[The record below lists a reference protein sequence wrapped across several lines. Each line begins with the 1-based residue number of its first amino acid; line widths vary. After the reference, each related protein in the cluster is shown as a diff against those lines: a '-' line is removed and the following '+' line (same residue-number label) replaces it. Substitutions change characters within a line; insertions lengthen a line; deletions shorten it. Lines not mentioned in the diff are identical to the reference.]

1 MRPSFLLSRPFGC
14 PVSLWARPRARSAFV
29 RAFWRSFTGTLATLM
44 LGIGAILS
52 CAAASSALIPAA
64 GAPSVTILLDPPLPR
79 ATQRG
84 APNAR
89 LDPGPAAQP
98 YVFKGNSHEDQARAL
113 TCLTAAIYYEAAS
126 ESADG
131 QRAVAQVVLNRVRH
145 PAWPSSICGVIYQG
159 SDLPGCQF
167 SYACDGAMARR
178 PLIASAWA
186 RAAQI
191 ARRALGGAVFAP
203 VGLATHYHSWTVDP
217 HWTRPLIRTAVIGQ
231 HIFYRLPGRASAP
244 AAYSAMYMGQEPSPP
259 AWPGPLAAPVLAT
272 QAETAMPI
280 PLNPAPNARPDIEA
294 LRTGDVL
301 PAYRA
306 SGQWLHD

>member
-1 MRPSFLLSRPFGC
+1 MRLSSLLSRHFGC
-14 PVSLWARPRARSAFV
+14 LVSLWATPRARSAFI

-52 CAAASSALIPAA
+52 SAGASSALIPAA
-64 GAPSVTILLDPPLPR
+64 GAPSVTIPLDPPLPL
-79 ATQRG
+79 AAQRG
-84 APNAR
+84 APNAQ

-98 YVFKGNSHEDQARAL
+98 YVFKGSSHEDQARAL

-131 QRAVAQVVLNRVRH
+131 QRGVAQVVLNRVRH
-145 PAWPSSICGVIYQG
+145 PAWPSSICGVVYQG

-167 SYACDGAMARR
+167 SYACDGSMARR

-217 HWTRPLIRTAVIGQ
+217 LWNRPLIRTAVIGQ

-244 AAYSAMYMGQEPSPP
+244 AAYSAKYWGQEPSPT
-259 AWPGPLAAPVLAT
+259 AWPGPQATPVRAT
-272 QAETAMPI
+272 QAETKMPI
-280 PLNPAPNARPDIEA
+280 LPNPAPNALPGIETLRSGDI
-294 LRTGDVL
+294 L
-301 PAYRA
+301 PAYRT